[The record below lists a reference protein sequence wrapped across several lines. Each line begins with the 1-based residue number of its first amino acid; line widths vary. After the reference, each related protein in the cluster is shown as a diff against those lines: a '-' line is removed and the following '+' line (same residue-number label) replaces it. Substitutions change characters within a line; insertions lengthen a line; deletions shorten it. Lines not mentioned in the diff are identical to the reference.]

1 LRSALEETDYD
12 DFMKDEATL
21 DEKTIDKKCLE
32 KLAGEFK
39 YIKAQAVEPLAT
51 FLDFIAREKMI
62 DNLVMLIQ
70 GNLNNKNPKDVKDKI
85 NPIGEFDQAA
95 MNMIMQESVDQPKDM
110 EDLYRIFFQDCPIG
124 PYMKKWIEGS
134 RKPDD
139 DPTKDIDKKDVFGK
153 SDLEIMRGQLKKA
166 WLEDFHEFVTSLGGT
181 TAEVMGDILKKEA
194 DFRVLL
200 VTLNA
205 LNTKLSVTGDL
216 QLRNELFP
224 SFGYLYPEG
233 TNKICEAYNESTVQL
248 ALQPYNKYAALFDTV
263 KSYYS
268 SEAEQSAKGQSME
281 DLVFKENSKLYEMA
295 FEQQYHFGVFYA
307 WVKLREQEIRN
318 IVWTAKM
325 IALQK
330 KDHIETTIV
339 PIFQSRI

>member
-1 LRSALEETDYD
+1 
-12 DFMKDEATL
+12 
-21 DEKTIDKKCLE
+21 
-32 KLAGEFK
+32 
-39 YIKAQAVEPLAT
+39 
-51 FLDFIAREKMI
+51 MI
-62 DNLVMLIQ
+62 IQ
-70 GNLNNKNPKDVKDKI
+70 GSLNNKSLKEMKDKI
-85 NPIGEFDQAA
+85 NPIGPFDQAA
-95 MNMIMQESVDQPKDM
+95 MNMIMQESVEQPKDF
-110 EDLYRIFFQDCPIG
+110 EDMYRIFLQDCPIG
-124 PYMKKWIEGS
+124 PYIETYLVSKKS
-134 RKPDD
+134 DD

-153 SDLEIMRGQLKKA
+153 SDLEIMKGQLKKA
-166 WLEDFHEFVTSLGGT
+166 WLEDFHGFVMSLGGT
-181 TAEVMGDILKKEA
+181 TAEVMGDILQKEA

-216 QLRNELFP
+216 QIRNELFP

-233 TNKICEAYNESTVQL
+233 TNKLCEAYNESTVQL
-248 ALQPYNKYAALFDTV
+248 ALQPYGKYAALFDTV

-318 IVWTAKM
+318 IRWIADM
-325 IALQK
+325 IILQT
-330 KDHIETTIV
+330 KDHIDDTIV
-339 PIFQSRI
+339 PIFRARY